1 MSGFFLMSVFWAVFG
16 VVVGLIW
23 YFAPLLER
31 YIESKVKYY
40 ESQTKKD

>member
-1 MSGFFLMSVFWAVFG
+1 MSVLWYIGCAV
-16 VVVGLIW
+16 VLGLIW
-23 YFAPLLER
+23 KLAPLLER

>member
-1 MSGFFLMSVFWAVFG
+1 MSVLWYMVFA

-23 YFAPLLER
+23 KFAPLLER